1 MGRLRRDGG
10 RLMVRGS
17 GGDENEQPQT
27 GLRGRKMDERPCIR
41 EFLRDCFIL
50 DGELDTLSDDESFL
64 ENGIVD
70 STGVLE
76 LVLFI
81 EETFGINV
89 EDHEVIPANFD
100 SVDRIVAYIAA
111 KRRGTRVS
119 AARGV

>member
-1 MGRLRRDGG
+1 
-10 RLMVRGS
+10 MVRGS

-27 GLRGRKMDERPCIR
+27 GLRGRKMDERTCIR